1 MHVIRGLSAENLFPF
16 ILNDNILSFF
26 QEFLDQVLSLGFK
39 EIVSRLDDIVRDGE
53 KQFLSGVRVY
63 FRSNQIRISF
73 DGQVE

>member
-1 MHVIRGLSAENLFPF
+1 MHIVRRLSAENLFPF